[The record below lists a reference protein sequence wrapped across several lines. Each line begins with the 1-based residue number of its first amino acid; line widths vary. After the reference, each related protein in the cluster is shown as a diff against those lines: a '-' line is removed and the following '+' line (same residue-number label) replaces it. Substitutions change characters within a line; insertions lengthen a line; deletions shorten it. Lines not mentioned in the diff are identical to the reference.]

1 MYRFSLLRAG
11 NRLYNNIVAG
21 EYKGGKAVRKALALA
36 LAVALSGAAFGG
48 EVVVGKKEFN
58 LNIPFCGS

>member
-1 MYRFSLLRAG
+1 MVSWK
-11 NRLYNNIVAG
+11 
-21 EYKGGKAVRKALALA
+21 YKGGVTVRKVFA
-36 LAVALSGAAFGG
+36 LAVAVALSAAALGG